1 MGKGS
6 ESFYTGSFPKKGGD
20 AAALNVMTQA
30 VIDWFHQK
38 FIATEKVEDSSQGE
52 VQETTDK
59 NEMVPAETASDVSKL
74 QVNEII
80 QKIRSSRQKEK
91 FENI

>member
-1 MGKGS
+1 M
-6 ESFYTGSFPKKGGD
+6 TGNHIPDTPKAINRDQG
-20 AAALNVMTQA
+20 

-59 NEMVPAETASDVSKL
+59 NEMVPSETASDV
-74 QVNEII
+74 
-80 QKIRSSRQKEK
+80 
-91 FENI
+91 